1 MAMSKNNN
9 GSYYEAA
16 LKRRKTEVQKM
27 VDLKKL
33 KNGSST
39 IPKIKKEK
47 SAEFKNRAKMIKPKT
62 TKTQLERAALKKNF
76 LKSGKKK

>member
-16 LKRRKTEVQKM
+16 LKRRKSEAQKM
-27 VDLKKL
+27 MDLKKL
-33 KNGSST
+33 KNGSSKSPK
-39 IPKIKKEK
+39 PKIKLAPV
-47 SAEFKNRAKMIKPKT
+47 SPKQ
-62 TKTQLERAALKKNF
+62 KKVNLQRAALKKNF

>member
-16 LKRRKTEVQKM
+16 LKRRKKSEAEKM
-27 VDLKKL
+27 MELKKL
-33 KNGSST
+33 KKGSSESPK
-39 IPKIKKEK
+39 PKIKLAPVSPKQK
-47 SAEFKNRAKMIKPKT
+47 KVNLQRAV
-62 TKTQLERAALKKNF
+62 LKKNF